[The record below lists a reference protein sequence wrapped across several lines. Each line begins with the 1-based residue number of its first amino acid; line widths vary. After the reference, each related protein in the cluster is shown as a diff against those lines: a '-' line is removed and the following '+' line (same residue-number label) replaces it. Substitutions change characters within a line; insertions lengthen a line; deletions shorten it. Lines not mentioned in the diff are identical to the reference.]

1 MKFNKKKFTSSAFL
15 VIKNKYFLT
24 FLGFIIWMSFFDK
37 NDFLTTHAY
46 QKKLDKLNAEKAYYE
61 EEITKNT
68 TYLNRLETNPENLEK
83 FAREKYLM
91 KRDSEDIFV
100 VVNQE
105 VQQ

>member
-1 MKFNKKKFTSSAFL
+1 MKFNKKKINSRVFI

-24 FLGFIIWMSFFDK
+24 FLGFAIWMSFFDK
-37 NDFLTTHAY
+37 NDFLTTHSY

-83 FAREKYLM
+83 FARERYLM
-91 KRDSEDIFV
+91 KRDSEEIFV
-100 VVNQE
+100 VVNQDA
-105 VQQ
+105 QQ